1 MVSEIKPRILVV
13 DDDEELR
20 EMIRNFLA
28 YRGCFVETACD
39 GLDGCEALKRN
50 TFDMVITDIYMPRM
64 NGLELLETIEH
75 KYADL
80 LTVAM
85 TGFPNEDITKKV
97 LEKGICEF
105 LVKPF
110 TLQQLLSAITKC
122 FEQSEAHKPL
132 LKILSNN

>member
-1 MVSEIKPRILVV
+1 MVSQKKLRILVV

-20 EMIRNFLA
+20 EMIRTFLA
-28 YRGCFVETACD
+28 YRGCYVETAAD
-39 GLDGCEALKRN
+39 GLDGCEMLEQN

-75 KYADL
+75 KYANL

-85 TGFPNEDITKKV
+85 TGFPSQDITKRV
-97 LEKGICEF
+97 LEKGTCEC

-110 TLQQLLSAITKC
+110 TLQQLLTTMTKC

-132 LKILSNN
+132 SKILSTN